1 MKIKKELIGKL
12 MLALGAVLLILQ
24 FIGIDGT
31 FEKKISGFTN
41 FLLLGSYKSVE
52 FFSFSAFIGFIW
64 LSLPGALLVTFGA
77 RFAMSEK
84 MELWRYFV
92 YFGLSLCALQFMCM
106 LLTDCNSMFSLS
118 ESTTKTIKILQ
129 YFWPVFVGLP
139 SIIVG
144 WFVRKSYRKK
154 IAKLYGEI

>member
-84 MELWRYFV
+84 ME
-92 YFGLSLCALQFMCM
+92 
-106 LLTDCNSMFSLS
+106 
-118 ESTTKTIKILQ
+118 
-129 YFWPVFVGLP
+129 
-139 SIIVG
+139 
-144 WFVRKSYRKK
+144 
-154 IAKLYGEI
+154 